1 MLSIRFSFLR
11 IDNLIK
17 RIGINMVNCV
27 HKFGGSSLS
36 SSERYQSVAKI
47 IIGHTQPG
55 DCVVVSAAGKT
66 TDTLVSLWQ
75 SYQLQDTQAVAD
87 ILLQLNNHQSDL
99 IEQLLQADL
108 KRCALKT
115 LNTELSN
122 IAELAQ
128 AEQLKEAALLAHG
141 ELWSARLLATYLQQ
155 LNIEACAQDA
165 RSLFTLNDGELMHA
179 QNAQQCRQ
187 SILPNK
193 INVVTGFIAADTK
206 GETVTLGR
214 NGSDYSATLLANYC
228 NAKQV
233 CIWTDT
239 QGVFS
244 TDPRKV
250 KKAIKYGKICRGQAN
265 LLARLG
271 NPVLHAKTLSPL
283 KNSDIKLAVR
293 SSFDVQ
299 ASPTDIVKEG
309 SAKKKRFITTL
320 QNVDLLMVEGLSEGE
335 VASVSQLIQH
345 SLHHFNHNGEVY
357 LVVPAAQTYQ
367 VINYFAGRANISE
380 SNLNGC
386 AIVAPEQDVSVLKL
400 QALEVLAEQTIK
412 PRFVHQDNGYVLL
425 LTDQFIDS
433 DIQSALHD
441 KLINKGQEI
450 AVIVA
455 GLGNVGDA
463 FIEQLS
469 AQFERLSDDF
479 SIKLVALVRSKH
491 MLFNAS
497 GINISQWKT
506 QWQHEANS
514 YEAADLLNA
523 ISELDYEH
531 KVLIDITAS
540 EQFSFL
546 YTDFV
551 DRDCH
556 LISAN
561 KYAGTAPTSWYKA
574 LRSNLGERNLHWRY
588 NTSVGAGLPIN
599 FALADLQNSGD
610 KITRIEGVFSGTLS
624 WLCSKYDGTTAF
636 SELVLE
642 AQKMGFTEPDPRED
656 LSGRDMQRKL
666 LILARELGIELE
678 LDDISL
684 SALMPGELAL
694 GSWEDFLNN
703 KAQLD
708 AFIEEHADTAKANNS
723 VLRYTGLLDITK
735 TEVIAK
741 VGVTYVPNGN
751 ALANLTPGD
760 NIFVINSKW
769 YSDNA
774 LVIQGPGAGKEVT
787 AAGVH
792 SDLYW
797 LVQNLK

>member
-1 MLSIRFSFLR
+1 M
-11 IDNLIK
+11 
-17 RIGINMVNCV
+17 INMVNCI

-47 IIGHTQPG
+47 IITHTQPG

-66 TDTLVSLWQ
+66 TDTLVLLWQ
-75 SYQLQDTQAVAD
+75 SYQKQDTQAVAD

-99 IEQLLQADL
+99 IEQLLEADL
-108 KRCALKT
+108 KRSALKT
-115 LNTELSN
+115 LSIELSY

-141 ELWSARLLATYLQQ
+141 ELWSARLLSTYLQQ

-165 RSLFTLNDGELMHA
+165 RTLFTLNDGELMHA
-179 QNAQQCRQ
+179 QNAQQCGQ
-187 SILPNK
+187 LILPNK
-193 INVVTGFIAADTK
+193 INVVTGFIAADIK

-239 QGVFS
+239 QGVYS

-283 KNSDIKLAVR
+283 KNTDIKLAVR

-357 LVVPAAQTYQ
+357 LVVPAAQTYL

-386 AIVAPEQDVSVLKL
+386 AIVAPEQDVNTLSL
-400 QALEVLAEQTIK
+400 QALDLLKLHSIK
-412 PRFVHQDNGYVLL
+412 PRFVHQDTGYALL

-433 DIQSALHD
+433 DIQSDLHD

-450 AVIVA
+450 AIIVA
-455 GLGNVGDA
+455 GLGNVGDV
-463 FIEQLS
+463 FIKQLS

-479 SIKLVALVRSKH
+479 SIKLVGLIRSKK

-497 GINISQWKT
+497 GINTQQWKT

-514 YEAADLLNA
+514 YQSADLLNA
-523 ISELDYEH
+523 INELDYEH
-531 KVLIDITAS
+531 KIVIDITAS
-540 EQFSFL
+540 EQFSLL
-546 YTDFV
+546 YPDFV
-551 DRDCH
+551 DRNCH

-561 KYAGTAPTSWYKA
+561 KYAGTAPNTWYKA
-574 LRSNLGERNLHWRY
+574 LRSNITERNLHWRY

-624 WLCSKYDGTTAF
+624 WLCSKYDGTRSF

-666 LILARELGIELE
+666 LILARELGVELE

-684 SALMPGELAL
+684 SALMPDELAL
-694 GSWEDFLNN
+694 GSWDDFLNK

-708 AFIEEHADTAKANNS
+708 AFIEEHAVTAKSKNS
-723 VLRYTGLLDITK
+723 VLRYTGLLEITQG
-735 TEVIAK
+735 EVIAK
-741 VGVTYVPNGN
+741 VGIAYVPNGD

-774 LVIQGPGAGKEVT
+774 LVIQGPGAGREVT